1 MVTVSIQHAHFA
13 PEQVDILALAVDQYR
28 DTSRLTDFLVRL
40 EALGFSDQAKR
51 EYVLLVES
59 TRKL

>member
-1 MVTVSIQHAHFA
+1 MVTASIQHVHFA
-13 PEQVDILALAVDQYR
+13 PEQKDILSEAVEQYR
-28 DTSRLTDFLVRL
+28 DTGRLVDFLAHL
-40 EALGFSDQAKR
+40 ETLEFSDQAKR